1 MYLRGLSVTIE
12 LSLGAVML
20 GIFIGLIIAFMSMS
34 KVRILNSIS
43 KLYVDIIRG
52 TPAVTQ
58 LLIVNFVIF
67 ASLRNVGLWVGIV
80 ALGINSGA
88 YVSEIIRAGILSIDH
103 GQTEAGRSLGLT
115 SRQTMTHIVIPQA
128 IKNIIPTLANE
139 FIVLIKE
146 TAIVG
151 YIGVEDLTKVG
162 QVVISRTMSVVPL
175 FATAVIYFL
184 LIKILTIFLRK
195 LEKKLRASDNR

>member
-1 MYLRGLSVTIE
+1 MTIE
-12 LSLGAVML
+12 LSIGAVTL
-20 GIFIGLIIAFMSMS
+20 GIIIGLVVAFMSMS
-34 KVRILNSIS
+34 KVRVLNAIA
-43 KLYVDIIRG
+43 KIYVDIIRG

-58 LLIVNFVIF
+58 LLIINFVVF
-67 ASLRNVGLWVGIV
+67 ASYRNVGLLVGIV

-115 SRQTMTHIVIPQA
+115 SRQTMIHIVIPQA
-128 IKNIIPTLANE
+128 IKNIMPALANE

-146 TAIVG
+146 TAIIG

-175 FATAVIYFL
+175 FATAIIYFL

-195 LEKKLRASDNR
+195 LEKKLRASDNK

>member
-115 SRQTMTHIVIPQA
+115 SRQTMMHIVIPQA

-184 LIKILTIFLRK
+184 LIKILTIFLRR